1 MKPFRDLP
9 LRQKLRRVV
18 VIVAVVS
25 AFCMGLALTAY
36 EVVKIR
42 AEQAAKLEA
51 LGRVLGAA
59 ATPALLFDDPEA
71 AERELDRLRAV
82 PEVLSAVLA
91 TVEGIPVATYRGPTD
106 TAGLFPV
113 FRGLSSTEIAWPL
126 EVDREMVGRL
136 VIRADLTPGL
146 KSLMAQMAVTGT
158 VGIATLILVLAM
170 LARLERAVTAPI
182 LDLVRVM
189 ERVRRTGDFSVRAEK
204 VGEDEVGALV
214 DGFNLMLAGVASR
227 DDELARRHLG
237 LEQEV
242 AVRTQALIQANTR
255 LESEL
260 YERRKTEERLRQL
273 AQVFENTED
282 GVMIVDRDLSIRAV
296 NGAFSRITGYAG
308 VEALGEAGGR
318 LLVPRR
324 HARSFYARLGEHL
337 DKVGRWRGEVCGRSK
352 DGTTFPALLTVSAVR
367 DGQGDVVN
375 YIAVFSDITM
385 LKQSEARLHHLAHH
399 DALTGLPNR
408 NLFVDR
414 LGQALARAERGRW
427 IVALLFLDLDRFK
440 YVNDT
445 LGHLAGDHLLCDVAK
460 RLKVS
465 VRESDTVARL
475 GGDEFTVILEG
486 LGRAD
491 EAAEV
496 ADKVLASLRQ
506 PITLNDREILIGGSI
521 GISLYPRDG
530 PDVKTLI
537 QHADA
542 AMYDAKEGGKNTHR
556 FYHAGLT
563 TRSAER
569 LDLEARLWRAL
580 ERDEFELHY
589 QPKVGLPGGELTGS
603 EALIRW
609 RHPEWGL
616 VRPDRFI
623 PIAEETG
630 LIGPIGEWAL
640 RHACRQ
646 QVRWRDQGLPG
657 LPVAVNISGRQILV
671 GGLADTV
678 ARILAETGCPTQSL
692 ELEVTEGFLI
702 EDPERGGAVLQ
713 ALKALGIRLTIDD
726 FGTGYSSLAYL
737 QRLPLDVVKID
748 RSFIRHLPEDREGAA
763 IVQAVVALAH
773 SLDLKVIAEGVESE
787 AQSSFLNQQDCDE
800 AQGYLFSPPR
810 PAGEFEALVAGW
822 RRGIGVC

>member
-18 VIVAVVS
+18 MIVAVLS
-25 AFCMGLALTAY
+25 AFFMGLSLTVY
-36 EVVKIR
+36 EVVEVR
-42 AEQAAKLEA
+42 EEQAAKLEA

-59 ATPALLFDDPEA
+59 ATPAVLFDDFEA
-71 AERELDRLRAV
+71 AERELGRLRAV
-82 PEVLSAVLA
+82 PEVVFAVLA
-91 TVEGIPVATYRGPTD
+91 AVDGTPIASYQGPTA
-106 TAGLFPV
+106 TFGVLSLFSGLGSMEV
-113 FRGLSSTEIAWPL
+113 AWPL
-126 EVDREMVGRL
+126 EVDREVVGRL
-136 VIRADLTPGL
+136 VIRADLSPGL
-146 KSLMAQMAVTGT
+146 RTLVVQMAVTGA
-158 VGIATLILVLAM
+158 VGVATLLLVLAL
-170 LARLERAVTAPI
+170 LARLERGFTAPI

-189 ERVRRTGDFSVRAEK
+189 ERVRRTEDFSARAQK

-214 DGFNLMLAGVASR
+214 DGFNLMLAGIASR
-227 DDELARRHLG
+227 DDELARQQLR

-242 AVRTQALIQANTR
+242 AVRTQALLEANAR
-255 LESEL
+255 LQSEL
-260 YERRKTEERLRQL
+260 HERRNTEARLRQL
-273 AQVFENTED
+273 AQVFDNTED
-282 GVMIVDRDLSIRAV
+282 GVLIVDRDLRIRAV
-296 NGAFSRITGYAG
+296 NGAFTRITGYAG

-324 HARSFYARLGEHL
+324 HARSFYAKLGEHL
-337 DKVGRWRGEVCGRSK
+337 DQVGRWRGEVWGRHK

-367 DGQGDVVN
+367 DGQGDVIN
-375 YIAVFSDITM
+375 YIAVFSDITA

-414 LGQALARAERGRW
+414 LGQAVARAERGRW
-427 IVALLFLDLDRFK
+427 VVALLFLDLDRFK

-445 LGHLAGDHLLCDVAK
+445 LGHAAGDQLLCDVAE
-460 RLKVS
+460 RLRAC

-486 LGRAD
+486 LSRPE

-496 ADKVLASLRQ
+496 ADKVLASLRR
-506 PITLNDREILIGGSI
+506 PVTLSGQEVLIGGSI
-521 GISLYPRDG
+521 GISLYPPDG
-530 PDVKTLI
+530 TDTRTLI

-542 AMYDAKEGGKNTHR
+542 AMYDAKEAGKNTHR
-556 FYHAGLT
+556 FYHTGLT

-580 ERDEFELHY
+580 ERDEFDLYY
-589 QPKVGLPGGELTGS
+589 QPKVKLPGGEITGS

-623 PIAEETG
+623 PVAEETG

-646 QVRWRDQGLPG
+646 QARWHKQGRPVV
-657 LPVAVNISGRQILV
+657 PVAVNISGRQILQ
-671 GGLADTV
+671 GRLAETV
-678 ARILAETGCPTQSL
+678 ARILAETECATRYL

-713 ALKALGIRLTIDD
+713 DLKALGIRLTIDD

-748 RSFIRHLPEDREGAA
+748 RSFIRHLPTDREGAA

-773 SLDLKVIAEGVESE
+773 SLDLKVIAEGVETE
-787 AQSSFLNQQDCDE
+787 AQSDFLNAQDCDE
-800 AQGYLFSPPR
+800 AQGYYFSPPR
-810 PAGEFEALVAGW
+810 PAGEFEGLMTEWRAGVAP
-822 RRGIGVC
+822 